1 MKKVFSIA
9 LAALLSAGMIIAQDR
24 ATKIIP
30 IKNGNLS
37 QIFHTISTLVSG
49 TGVVASTDNEH
60 VILTGPKEAVTGFEE
75 VVKQLDVM
83 KKDVETTIY
92 MIVATPQPSNA
103 APLPRELDPVVAQ
116 LRGVFSYKG
125 FKLLDT
131 FVLRSR
137 DGQGADTSG
146 FVPSAEATGQNSVYQ
161 FRYQRIG
168 VQAADGGGHLIRF
181 DGLKFSL
188 RVPVPTN
195 KEGSQY
201 MYVDS
206 GINTDVDVPEGK
218 KVVVG
223 KTSAVAGVDS
233 ALILVISAKVVD

>member
-9 LAALLSAGMIIAQDR
+9 LAALFSAGMIIAQDR

-75 VVKQLDVM
+75 VVKQLDVI

-92 MIVATPQPSNA
+92 MIVAAPQSASA
-103 APLPRELDPVVAQ
+103 AALPRELDPVVAQ
-116 LRGVFSYKG
+116 LRTVFSYKG

-137 DGQGADTSG
+137 DGQGAETSG
-146 FVPSAEATGQNSVYQ
+146 FVPSPEANSQKITYQ
-161 FRYQRIG
+161 LRYQRIG
-168 VQAADGGGHLIRF
+168 VQSADGGSHLIRF
-181 DGLKFSL
+181 DSLRFSL
-188 RVPVPTN
+188 RVPVPTTKDGN
-195 KEGSQY
+195 FSF
-201 MYVDS
+201 VDAS
-206 GINTDVDVPEGK
+206 INTDVDVPEGK

-223 KTSAVAGVDS
+223 KTSAVEGPDS
-233 ALILVISAKVVD
+233 ALFLVISAKVVD